1 MTPRVESTRCVY
13 EVSFN
18 REKSF
23 TQMKILDYLA
33 VYMFIFLQTGYG
45 TAECTCRLQPFSLAI
60 SSSIYRATVPIR
72 YSNKLY
78 DFLTGKMS

>member
-1 MTPRVESTRCVY
+1 MTLRVESTRCVY

-33 VYMFIFLQTGYG
+33 VYMFISYKLDTVRQNAPVGTSHFL
-45 TAECTCRLQPFSLAI
+45 
-60 SSSIYRATVPIR
+60 
-72 YSNKLY
+72 
-78 DFLTGKMS
+78 